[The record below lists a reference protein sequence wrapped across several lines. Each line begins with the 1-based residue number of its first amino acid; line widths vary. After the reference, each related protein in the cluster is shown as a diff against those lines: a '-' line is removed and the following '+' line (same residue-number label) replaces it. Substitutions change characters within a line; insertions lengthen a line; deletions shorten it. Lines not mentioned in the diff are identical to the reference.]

1 MGADSEENRWRWK
14 RPIAQKIRLRTTL
27 RMMELAMGMETLQ
40 LRPRQERSPGRRP
53 KGTPKRLK
61 IKKIKPMSMSRR
73 PSAIR
78 MRPSSDISSLMAE
91 FVTFRMPLF
100 DATESGP
107 MQNTGSPYQ
116 VPVML
121 SEFIADVVERKFL

>member
-1 MGADSEENRWRWK
+1 
-14 RPIAQKIRLRTTL
+14 
-27 RMMELAMGMETLQ
+27 
-40 LRPRQERSPGRRP
+40 
-53 KGTPKRLK
+53 
-61 IKKIKPMSMSRR
+61 
-73 PSAIR
+73 
-78 MRPSSDISSLMAE
+78 MAE